1 MEEAYSKVI
10 EQQKAEGSV
19 EAADQLAQGVE
30 CYTPHK
36 PVIREE
42 AASTKVHVVYDA
54 SAKAHPDA
62 VSLNDSFYPGL
73 TLQNKLWNLLVRSCV
88 HPIAVVGYLAS
99 SNQGS

>member
-1 MEEAYSKVI
+1 MEKAYRKAI
-10 EQQKAEGSV
+10 EQQKAEKIL
-19 EAADQLAQGVE
+19 EEADQLTKQVE
-30 CYTPHK
+30 CYIPHK